1 MMNGTRPGAIDPR
14 GHHMRTVIVSEFV
27 SLDGV
32 MEAPGGDEGYRHAGW
47 TFDIETDPTMY
58 DAKFDEANEVEGL
71 VLGRRTYDGFAAAWP
86 GRDGDFADRFNGMP
100 KYVVSST
107 LVDPTWNNTTV
118 LPDVDAVAALRDR
131 DGGSLC
137 VQGSAQLVH
146 ELHRRG
152 LVDEWRLMVWPVI
165 LGSGKRIFPDDADD
179 KAKLRLEGSTTYANG
194 VQLQI
199 FRPER

>member
-1 MMNGTRPGAIDPR
+1 
-14 GHHMRTVIVSEFV
+14 MRTVIVSEFV

-32 MEAPGGDEGYRHAGW
+32 MEAPGGVEDYRHTGW

-58 DAKFDEANEVEGL
+58 DYKFDEANEVEGL
-71 VLGRRTYDGFAAAWP
+71 VLGRRTYEGFASAWP
-86 GRDGDFADRFNGMP
+86 GRDGAFADRFNDMP

-107 LVDPTWNNTTV
+107 LVDPEWNNTTV
-118 LPDVDAVAALRDR
+118 LPDVDALAALRDG
-131 DGGSLC
+131 DGGPLC

-146 ELHRRG
+146 ELLRRG

-165 LGSGKRIFPDDADD
+165 LGSGKRIFPDNTED
-179 KAKLRLEGSTTYANG
+179 KTKLRLERSTTYANG

-199 FRPER
+199 LRLER

>member
-1 MMNGTRPGAIDPR
+1 
-14 GHHMRTVIVSEFV
+14 MRTVIVSEFV

-32 MEAPGGDEGYRHAGW
+32 MEAPGGDEDYRHKGW

-58 DAKFDEANEVEGL
+58 DYKFDEANEAEAL

-86 GRDGDFADRFNGMP
+86 ERDGDFADRFNGMK

-107 LVDPTWNNTTV
+107 LSDPTWNNTTV
-118 LPDVDAVAALRDR
+118 LPEVDGVAALRDG
-131 DGGSLC
+131 DGGPLC
-137 VQGSAQLVH
+137 VQGSASLVH

-152 LVDEWRLMVWPVI
+152 LVDEWRLMVFPVI
-165 LGSGKRIFPDDADD
+165 LGSGKRIFPDDVED
-179 KAKLRLEGSTTYANG
+179 KVKLRLESSTTYANG

-199 FRPER
+199 LRPER

>member
-1 MMNGTRPGAIDPR
+1 MAS
-14 GHHMRTVIVSEFV
+14 VIVSEFV

-32 MEAPGGDEGYRHAGW
+32 MEAPGGDEPYRHAGW

-58 DAKFDEANEVEGL
+58 DYKFDEAREATAL

-86 GRDGDFADRFNGMP
+86 ERDGAFADRFNGMR

-107 LVDPTWNNTTV
+107 LTDPTWNNTV
-118 LPDVDAVAALRDR
+118 VVPDIDGLAALRDSE
-131 DGGSLC
+131 DGVLC
-137 VQGSAQLVH
+137 VQGSQQLVH

-165 LGSGKRIFPDDADD
+165 LGSGKRIFPDDAEH
-179 KAKLRLEGSTTYANG
+179 KAKLHLESSTTYANG
-194 VQLQI
+194 VQLQTSDFI
-199 FRPER
+199 L

>member
-1 MMNGTRPGAIDPR
+1 
-14 GHHMRTVIVSEFV
+14 MRNVIVTEFV

-32 MEAPGGDEGYRHAGW
+32 MEAPGGDEDFRHAGW
-47 TFDIETDPTMY
+47 TFDIETDDTMY
-58 DAKFDEANEVEGL
+58 GDKFDEANEAGAL
-71 VLGRRTYDGFAAAWP
+71 LLGRRTYDGFAAAWP
-86 GRDGDFADRFNGMP
+86 ERDGAFADRFNDMP

-107 LVDPTWNNTTV
+107 LTDPTWNNTTV
-118 LPDVDAVAALRDR
+118 LPDVDAVATLRAG
-131 DGGSLC
+131 DGGPLV

-165 LGSGKRIFPDDADD
+165 LGSGKRVFPDDVAD
-179 KAKLRLEGSTTYANG
+179 KAKLQLVGSTTYANG

-199 FRPER
+199 FRPAD

>member
-1 MMNGTRPGAIDPR
+1 MGTL
-14 GHHMRTVIVSEFV
+14 IVSEFV

-32 MEAPGGDEGYRHAGW
+32 MEAPGGVEDYRHTGW

-58 DAKFDEANEVEGL
+58 DYKFDEANEAEAL
-71 VLGRRTYDGFAAAWP
+71 VLGRRTYEGFAAAWP
-86 GRDGDFADRFNGMP
+86 DRDGDFADRFNGMK

-107 LVDPTWNNTTV
+107 LPDPAWNNTTV
-118 LPDVDAVAALRDR
+118 VRDVDGVAALRAKE
-131 DGGSLC
+131 GGPLC

-152 LVDEWRLMVWPVI
+152 LVDEWRLMVFPVI
-165 LGSGKRIFPDDADD
+165 LGSGKRIFPDDAED
-179 KAKLRLEGSTTYANG
+179 KTKLRLERSTTYANG

-199 FRPER
+199 FRPAE